1 MTSRTAPEKP
11 QPHPRSVKCLAAAR
25 WLAEKLPNVFREPF
39 DADRLDVVDAMLRAI
54 HDGGWE
60 VAEAPRGIGT
70 TSIAMGLIAMGMHE
84 GSIVAPLV
92 IGPRWSQASC
102 ARRWI
107 IDVWAI
113 ERRDSPLR
121 ELARIAARG
130 IWQPLGGHHVDF
142 VLLDSVDSPVFR
154 RSATDRARLA
164 AIREHDIPALFAPN
178 RTIRVADLRSVDG
191 RERTPAQ

>member
-25 WLAEKLPNVFREPF
+25 WLAEKLPNVFTEPF
-39 DADRLDVVDAMLRAI
+39 DADRLDVVDAMLRAMR
-54 HDGGWE
+54 DGGWE

-102 ARRWI
+102 ARR
-107 IDVWAI
+107 
-113 ERRDSPLR
+113 
-121 ELARIAARG
+121 
-130 IWQPLGGHHVDF
+130 
-142 VLLDSVDSPVFR
+142 
-154 RSATDRARLA
+154 
-164 AIREHDIPALFAPN
+164 
-178 RTIRVADLRSVDG
+178 
-191 RERTPAQ
+191 